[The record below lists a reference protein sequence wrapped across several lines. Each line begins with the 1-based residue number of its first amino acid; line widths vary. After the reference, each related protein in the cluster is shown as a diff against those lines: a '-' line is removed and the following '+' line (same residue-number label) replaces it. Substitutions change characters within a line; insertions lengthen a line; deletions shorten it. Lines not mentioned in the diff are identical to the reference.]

1 MPKTFTDDVAAALPS
16 SIEGPFQVL
25 DPTDHDSWIKLDPAG
40 AGVAAAGA
48 ARPKRRI
55 IRAILRTY
63 GLTYTDA
70 LGTGYSCRRVTA
82 TGLAGTFYAPFP
94 IPPDMD
100 LAAPSDIK
108 LIIAAAVDATTNG
121 QAIRFRVDVTHF
133 KPGEAP
139 NDATIAYDWP
149 VPDDWTANDPREVA
163 IDNGTGAAFD
173 ANHFED
179 GDQVGLLIRRD
190 GAATEDTFDKNIL
203 ICDAMTFEYSA
214 KVY

>member
-16 SIEGPFQVL
+16 SIEGLFQVV
-25 DPTDHDSWIKLDPAG
+25 DPADHANWIKLDPAG

-55 IRAILRTY
+55 IRAMLRTY
-63 GLTYTDA
+63 GLTYTGA
-70 LGTGYSCRRVTA
+70 LGTAYSCRRVTA

-100 LAAPSDIK
+100 LAAPGDVK
-108 LIIAAAVDATTNG
+108 LIIAATVDATTNG

-133 KPGEAP
+133 IPGEAP

-163 IDNGTGAAFD
+163 IDNGNGVTFD
-173 ANHFED
+173 ADHFEA
-179 GDQVGLLIRRD
+179 GDHLGLFIRRM
-190 GAATEDTFDKNIL
+190 GAATEDRFDKDLL
-203 ICDAMTFEYSA
+203 ICDAMAFE
-214 KVY
+214 